1 MNEIRPVPPG
11 IDPSVPSV
19 ARMYDYYLGG
29 KDNYA
34 SDREA
39 AAKVIEVS
47 VASGSDIRVAVQQNR
62 AFLGR
67 TVRALAEAGVRQ
79 FVDIGAG
86 LPTQENVHQ
95 VALRTAPDSRVVYV
109 DNDPIVLAHARAL
122 LADNPRTR
130 VVEGDLRD
138 PLAILDSPEV
148 TRHID
153 FEQPVAVVFCAI
165 LQFIPDDAEIAS
177 ILATVRGRLVPGSH
191 LVISHPFPGE
201 QPDEAFD
208 TVSDV
213 YTRTRS
219 GSFTIRS
226 SKAIT
231 GFFAGTEL
239 LEPGI
244 VPVQS
249 WRHGDGEPDFTVPSY
264 LGGVGRLP

>member
-19 ARMYDYYLGG
+19 ARMYDHYLGG

-39 AAKVIEVS
+39 AAAVIE
-47 VASGSDIRVAVQQNR
+47 ASIRTGTDIRVAVRDNR

-79 FVDIGAG
+79 FIDIGAG

-95 VALRTAPDSRVVYV
+95 VALRAAPDARIVYV
-109 DNDPIVLAHARAL
+109 DNDPIVLVHARAL

-130 VVEGDLRD
+130 VIEGDLHD
-138 PLAILDSPEV
+138 PAAILDDPEV

-153 FEQPVAVVFCAI
+153 FGQPVAVVFCAI
-165 LQFIPDDAEIAS
+165 LQFIPDDAEIAA
-177 ILATVRGRLVPGSH
+177 ILETVRGRLASGSH

-201 QPDEAFD
+201 QPDEVFD

-219 GSFTIRS
+219 GSFTIRG

-231 GFFAGTEL
+231 SFFAGTEL

-244 VPVQS
+244 VPVQN
-249 WRHGDGEPDFTVPSY
+249 WRNGDTEPDFTVPSY
-264 LGGVGRLP
+264 LGGVGRLI